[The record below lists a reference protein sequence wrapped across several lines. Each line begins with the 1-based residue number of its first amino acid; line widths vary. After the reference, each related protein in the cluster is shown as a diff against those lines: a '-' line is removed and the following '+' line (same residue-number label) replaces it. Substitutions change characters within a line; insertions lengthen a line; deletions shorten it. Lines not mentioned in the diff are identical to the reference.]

1 MLASF
6 QSWVS
11 LWVKDPQSS
20 FLRGVLPLRPSGP
33 DLLSLVVTMTPA
45 LSLFLVLCIIRGGS
59 PWSCKS
65 FANVPNVNM
74 PVETCWTNG

>member
-6 QSWVS
+6 QSWMS

-59 PWSCKS
+59 PWPCKS

-74 PVETCWTNG
+74 AVETCWTNG